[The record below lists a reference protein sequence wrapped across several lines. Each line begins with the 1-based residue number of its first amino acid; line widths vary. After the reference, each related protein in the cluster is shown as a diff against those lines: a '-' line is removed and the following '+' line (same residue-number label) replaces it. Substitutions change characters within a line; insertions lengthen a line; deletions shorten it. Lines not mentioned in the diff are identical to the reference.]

1 MLLLKPTACEPAVWH
16 DMMEVAKFLTELA
29 VLDYHFAP
37 LKPSSV
43 GLAALMTAMEGV
55 AEERLAMVD
64 KENFA
69 TNVYHIAQVSPN
81 DPEVMDCRTRLRSMY
96 YEGGIYEQQKEAE
109 AAAAA
114 RANRERDLAT
124 DRIAVDSPT
133 GVNDHPVVQEEAA
146 ASNEVNQPA
155 AAAKNEGGT
164 GSPDAIDPS
173 IATALVASMAQL
185 QALLDATKDAG
196 ISSSDVVDTAAPLAA
211 TLTQLQ
217 QVLLDASKANDIWAS
232 DALASAAP
240 LATSSVQ
247 LQAILDAIEVNDIL
261 GTSSSSSMLAADTT
275 KGNKT
280 TETDIQ
286 GEDEDEAKTKAP
298 VSTCTMI
305 ADTAKKL
312 VQDALSSY
320 QKMEGG
326 SKRRKS

>member
-29 VLDYHFAP
+29 VIDYHFAP

-64 KENFA
+64 KQNFA

-81 DPEVMDCRTRLRSMY
+81 DPEVMDCRTRLRSTY

-124 DRIAVDSPT
+124 DRIDVDSPT

-146 ASNEVNQPA
+146 ASNEANQPA

-164 GSPDAIDPS
+164 GSPDAIDPC

-185 QALLDATKDAG
+185 QALLDATKDIG
-196 ISSSDVVDTAAPLAA
+196 ISGSDVVDTAAPLAA

-217 QVLLDASKANDIWAS
+217 QVLLDASKANDILAS
-232 DALASAAP
+232 DALDSAAT
-240 LATSSVQ
+240 LATSSAQ
-247 LQAILDAIEVNDIL
+247 LQAILGATEATGIL
-261 GTSSSSSMLAADTT
+261 DTFSSSSILTAQTT
-275 KGNKT
+275 KENKT
-280 TETDIQ
+280 TDTDTQ
-286 GEDEDEAKTKAP
+286 DEDETKTKAP
-298 VSTCTMI
+298 ASTCTMI

-326 SKRRKS
+326 SKRRKN

>member
-29 VLDYHFAP
+29 VIDYHFAP

-64 KENFA
+64 KQNFA

-81 DPEVMDCRTRLRSMY
+81 DPEVMGCRIRLRSTY

-146 ASNEVNQPA
+146 ASNEANQPA
-155 AAAKNEGGT
+155 AAAKNEGG
-164 GSPDAIDPS
+164 SPDAVDPS
-173 IATALVASMAQL
+173 IDTALVASMAQL
-185 QALLDATKDAG
+185 QALLDATKDTG
-196 ISSSDVVDTAAPLAA
+196 FSGSDVVDTAAPLAA

-217 QVLLDASKANDIWAS
+217 QVLLDASKTNDIWAS
-232 DALASAAP
+232 DALDSAAT
-240 LATSSVQ
+240 LATSSAQ
-247 LQAILDAIEVNDIL
+247 LQAILGATEATGIL
-261 GTSSSSSMLAADTT
+261 DTFSSSSILTAQTT
-275 KGNKT
+275 KENKT
-280 TETDIQ
+280 TDTDTQ
-286 GEDEDEAKTKAP
+286 DEDETKTKAP
-298 VSTCTMI
+298 ASTCTMI

-326 SKRRKS
+326 SKRRKN